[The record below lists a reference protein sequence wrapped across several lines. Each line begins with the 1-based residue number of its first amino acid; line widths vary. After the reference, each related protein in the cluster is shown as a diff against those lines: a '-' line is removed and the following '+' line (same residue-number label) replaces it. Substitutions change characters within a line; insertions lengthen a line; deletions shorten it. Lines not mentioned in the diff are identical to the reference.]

1 MDKKLAPHFA
11 WMFALV
17 AVGLGVALS
26 FLTATSGWKVA
37 SIAIGL
43 SYAVTGI
50 GASWLTRASK
60 PHAVIPMV
68 VAALGIGAVYFIAV
82 KRALDPI
89 SHDLATGLAA
99 FAAIKVLA
107 VTLAA
112 GIGGA
117 IGGFQLRNVKSFS
130 DLLKKPA

>member
-26 FLTATSGWKVA
+26 FLTATHGWKVA
-37 SIAIGL
+37 GATLGATYL
-43 SYAVTGI
+43 AAGI
-50 GASWLTRASK
+50 CTSLLTRASK
-60 PHAVIPMV
+60 PQAVIPMV
-68 VAALGIGAVYFIAV
+68 VAALGIGAVYFIVV

-89 SHDLATGLAA
+89 NHTLASVIATGW
-99 FAAIKVLA
+99 AIKVLGI
-107 VTLAA
+107 TLVA

-117 IGGFQLRNVKSFS
+117 LGGFQLRNVKSFG
-130 DLLKKPA
+130 DLLKKPT

>member
-26 FLTATSGWKVA
+26 FLTATHSWKVA

-43 SYAVTGI
+43 SYAVTGVCT
-50 GASWLTRASK
+50 SWLTRASK
-60 PHAVIPMV
+60 PQAVIPMV
-68 VAALGIGAVYFIAV
+68 IAALGIGAVYFIAV
-82 KRALDPI
+82 KRVLDPI
-89 SHDLATGLAA
+89 NHTLATGLAA
-99 FAAIKVLA
+99 IAAAKVLG
-107 VTLAA
+107 VTLVA

-117 IGGFQLRNVKSFS
+117 LGGFQLRNVKSFG